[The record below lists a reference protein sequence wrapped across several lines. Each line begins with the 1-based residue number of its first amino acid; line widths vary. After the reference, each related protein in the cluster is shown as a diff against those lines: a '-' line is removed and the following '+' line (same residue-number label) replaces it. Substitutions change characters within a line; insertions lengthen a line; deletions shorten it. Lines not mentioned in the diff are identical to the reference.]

1 MDFLKSF
8 GRTEIVLGLGIILTP
23 LLPSSIL
30 AILDIIFIRIFVVF
44 ALLWAITKGPRL
56 GLLTFVLI
64 AVLYLERNRRKMD
77 FARDRF
83 SKIVEADTLPQ
94 MSVEEE
100 GQGQTT
106 VNVRDFDK
114 PEDRTFYYI
123 PNPSCAANSNTFT
136 PPTETLNGKIV
147 FPSIPQGEKAA
158 AVFQRDGFGRIPGQP
173 TA

>member
-1 MDFLKSF
+1 MDFVKSF
-8 GRTEIVLGLGIILTP
+8 SRTEMVLGLGIIFTP
-23 LLPSSIL
+23 LIPSNLL
-30 AILDIIFIRIFVVF
+30 AVLDIIFIRIFVIF
-44 ALLWAITKGPRL
+44 ALLWAITKGPRI
-56 GLLTFVLI
+56 GLLTFIFI

-77 FARDRF
+77 YARDRF
-83 SKIVEADTLPQ
+83 IKIVEADTPPQ

-114 PEDRTFYYI
+114 PEDRTFYYL

-136 PPTETLNGKIV
+136 PPDGTLNGKIV
-147 FPSIPQGEKAA
+147 FPSVPQGEKAA
-158 AVFQRDGFGRIPGQP
+158 KVFQRDGFGRIPGLP

>member
-1 MDFLKSF
+1 MDFVKSF
-8 GRTEIVLGLGIILTP
+8 SRIEMMLGLGIILTP
-23 LLPSSIL
+23 LIPSNLL
-30 AILDIIFIRIFVVF
+30 AVLDLIFIRIFVVF
-44 ALLWAITKGPRL
+44 ALLWAITKGPRI
-56 GLLTFVLI
+56 GLLAFIFI

-114 PEDRTFYYI
+114 PEDRTFYYL
-123 PNPSCAANSNTFT
+123 PNPSCAANSNTFE
-136 PPTETLNGKIV
+136 PPAETLNGKIV

-158 AVFQRDGFGRIPGQP
+158 KVFQRDGFGRIPGLP